1 MIHGNMIIN
10 KYMCYYIKS
19 LLSHAMTYMDI
30 LNNNIKIEFY
40 EQEVMYSPINVIMI
54 IQEID

>member
-1 MIHGNMIIN
+1 
-10 KYMCYYIKS
+10 
-19 LLSHAMTYMDI
+19 MTYMDI